1 MNSGIARKASH
12 IGKQAIVIG
21 AGISGLAA
29 ACALA
34 GHFDQVV
41 VLESDQLP
49 DLATP
54 RPGVPQGKQAHGLLG
69 GAIKALEELFP
80 GFAQD
85 LTLAGAVALNP
96 GFEILQEMPGMDR
109 FPLGKWDWGIYALTR
124 PLIERTMR
132 RRVERHTNISL
143 RGGCRVLEIMAT
155 LDGSLATGVR
165 LETGS
170 RTEILPADLVVDAS
184 KHGGLTM
191 SFLQAA
197 GLSAPEETT
206 VGVDIRYGTALF
218 TLADNA
224 MGQFKAI
231 VTFAKAPEGVH
242 SAYLLP
248 VERNCYQ
255 LLLIGRG
262 DDAPP
267 ADGDEFLAYT
277 QKLPT
282 QSVHNAM
289 KGAKRLSEVARYG
302 FPESRWR
309 HFAQLDPFPQ
319 NLLPI
324 GDVICCLNPIYGQ
337 GITVAVQEANILRRL
352 LSTNAAEANPL
363 SMLAQQ
369 FLTKAEALIK
379 EPWAMS
385 ALPDFIYPQTRGE
398 RPAHLE
404 QRLNSQFAL
413 TRLATR
419 DPAVWK
425 LMSEVRHLLRPL
437 AALEEPGLV
446 RRVETEMATIDE
458 ESSEVTSARRSPH
471 RLSFKAAMEPVV
483 LKGSL

>member
-1 MNSGIARKASH
+1 
-12 IGKQAIVIG
+12 V
-21 AGISGLAA
+21 
-29 ACALA
+29 
-34 GHFDQVV
+34 
-41 VLESDQLP
+41 
-49 DLATP
+49 
-54 RPGVPQGKQAHGLLG
+54 
-69 GAIKALEELFP
+69 
-80 GFAQD
+80 
-85 LTLAGAVALNP
+85 
-96 GFEILQEMPGMDR
+96 
-109 FPLGKWDWGIYALTR
+109 
-124 PLIERTMR
+124 
-132 RRVERHTNISL
+132 
-143 RGGCRVLEIMAT
+143 
-155 LDGSLATGVR
+155 
-165 LETGS
+165 
-170 RTEILPADLVVDAS
+170 
-184 KHGGLTM
+184 
-191 SFLQAA
+191 
-197 GLSAPEETT
+197 T
-206 VGVDIRYGTALF
+206 V
-218 TLADNA
+218 
-224 MGQFKAI
+224 
-231 VTFAKAPEGVH
+231 AKAPEGVH

-248 VERNCYQ
+248 VENNCYQ
-255 LLLIGRG
+255 LLLVGRG

-267 ADGDEFLAYT
+267 ADGDEFLAYAE
-277 QKLPT
+277 KLPT
-282 QSVHNAM
+282 DSVSNAM
-289 KGAKRLSEVARYG
+289 RGAKRLSEVARYG

-437 AALEEPGLV
+437 AALEEPALV
-446 RRVETEMATIDE
+446 QRVKEELEATSE
-458 ESSEVTSARRSPH
+458 QNTEVTSAR
-471 RLSFKAAMEPVV
+471 
-483 LKGSL
+483 